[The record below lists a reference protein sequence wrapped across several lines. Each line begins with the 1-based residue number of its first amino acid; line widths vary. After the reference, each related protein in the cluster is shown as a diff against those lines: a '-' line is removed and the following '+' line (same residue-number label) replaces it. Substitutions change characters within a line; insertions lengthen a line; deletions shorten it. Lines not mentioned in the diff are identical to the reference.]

1 MSDKMRQ
8 IPFAQLMD
16 WILTGYREE
25 GSFFG
30 VRNPYVADTSKSLQI
45 FGGSV
50 DVPFGPAAGPHTQLA
65 QNIVAS
71 YVAGS
76 RFFELKTV
84 QILDGEDLPVS
95 KPCILANDE
104 CYNVEWSTE
113 LYVPQA
119 MDEYI
124 KGWFALKLI
133 SREFG
138 LGPADGFVFNMSVGY
153 DLEGI
158 KTQKIDSFIE
168 GLKCAAN
175 TDTWKTCKE
184 WALENL
190 SRFKN
195 IDKEYIESISC
206 EVCKSIT
213 LSTLHGCPP
222 DEIERIA
229 SYLLTEKKL
238 HTFVKCNP
246 TLLGYD
252 YARTT
257 LDNLGFDYVKF
268 DDHHFK
274 ADLQFED
281 AVPMLK
287 RLQALADGAELS
299 FGVKLTNTFP
309 VKITEKELPGEEMYM
324 SGRSLFPLS
333 IEVARRLTKAFDGK
347 LRISF
352 SGGVDVHNIDRIYDT
367 GIWPITLATTLL
379 KSGGYQRL
387 QQLAGKL
394 SGCEY
399 KPFEGVDEKKLTAL
413 ADFARNDVLYQ
424 KPVGQLPER
433 KIKEHVPL
441 LDCFIAPCINGCPLG
456 QDIPAYLRL
465 VGEGKYFDALKVIT
479 QRNPLP
485 FITGTICSHRCM
497 DKCTRGFYEGCVHI
511 RDVKLEAVKEAY
523 ELLMH
528 DNVTLANSILESS
541 KASKN
546 NILLESNK
554 APKIDKVLECEK
566 TKENTGESTEKIAI
580 IGGGPAGLSA
590 AYFLAR
596 MGKTVTVFE
605 KKGTLGGI
613 VRHVIPD
620 FRIGGAAIDND
631 IALVKSLGVELR
643 LNAEVES
650 IEDLRTQGFSTIIV
664 AIGAW
669 KPAVLEIDGYT
680 PLGALEFLEMFKSKP
695 ESLQI
700 GENVAVIGGGNT
712 AMDVARAAKR
722 VSGVKSVSLI
732 YRRTKRYMPADG
744 EELQL
749 ALDDEV
755 EFKELLAPVRLK
767 AGKLVCEQMELGAPD
782 KSGRRSPVATG
793 RTVEIQ
799 VDTVIAA
806 VGDQVDGQ
814 MLKQFGVP
822 VDEKG
827 RAIVNAETLETDKPG
842 VYMAGDAKRG
852 PATVAEAI
860 ADAIRCV
867 EAITGQKIESQKP
880 PGINPDAKTDNRES
894 LNINP
899 NIKAVLDKKGILYC
913 TGDPVSESK
922 RCLECATICQSC
934 VDVCPNRANIAIMSD
949 GKPQVV
955 HIDYMCNECGNCEVF
970 CPYSSAPYKDK
981 FTMFAC
987 LEDFVN
993 SQNQGF
999 LLLED
1004 TSVRIRIGGKT
1015 AEYVSDTGLPE
1026 GIWNLVQAVAKK
1038 GYLFL

>member
-16 WILTGYREE
+16 WILTEYRDEE
-25 GSFFG
+25 SFFG

-45 FGGSV
+45 FGGNV

-84 QILDGEDLPVS
+84 QVLDGEDLPVS
-95 KPCILANDE
+95 KPCILATDE

-133 SREFG
+133 SREFA
-138 LGPADGFVFNMSVGY
+138 LGAADGFVFNMSVGY

-158 KTQKIDSFIE
+158 KTQKIDKFIE
-168 GLKCAAN
+168 GLKCAVD
-175 TDTWKTCKE
+175 TDSWKTCKE

-195 IDKEYIESISC
+195 IDKDYIESISY

-238 HTFVKCNP
+238 HTFIKCNP

-257 LDNLGFDYVKF
+257 LDNLGFDYISF
-268 DDHHFK
+268 NDHHFK

-287 RLQALADGAELS
+287 RLQALADGAGLS

-309 VKITEKELPGEEMYM
+309 VKIAENELPGEEMYM

-333 IEVARRLTKAFDGK
+333 IEVARSLTEAFGGK

-352 SGGVDVHNIDRIYDT
+352 SGGADVHNIDRIYDA

-387 QQLAGKL
+387 EQLAGKL
-394 SGCEY
+394 SDSVY
-399 KPFEGVDEKKLTAL
+399 KPFDGVNEEKLTAL

-424 KPVGQLPER
+424 KPIGQPPER
-433 KIKEHVPL
+433 KIKGEVPL
-441 LDCFIAPCINGCPLG
+441 LDCFIAPCMNGCPFS

-465 VGEGKYFDALKVIT
+465 VGEGKHFEALKVIT
-479 QRNPLP
+479 ERNPLP

-497 DKCTRGFYEGCVHI
+497 DKCTRCFYEGCVHI

-523 ELLMH
+523 EQLLH
-528 DNVTLANSILESS
+528 KNTTLLSS
-541 KASKN
+541 KESVNCKEPVSNEAVASVS
-546 NILLESNK
+546 ES
-554 APKIDKVLECEK
+554 DD
-566 TKENTGESTEKIAI
+566 KIAV

-596 MGKTVTVFE
+596 LGKTVTIFE
-605 KKGTLGGI
+605 KKSRLGGI
-613 VRHVIPD
+613 VRHIIPD
-620 FRIGGAAIDND
+620 FRITGSAIDND
-631 IALVKSLGVELR
+631 IALIKSLGIELR
-643 LNAEVES
+643 LNTEVEC
-650 IEDLRTQGFSTIIV
+650 IDTLNNEGFKNVII

-669 KPAVLEIDGYT
+669 KPAILEVEGCT
-680 PLGALEFLEMFKSKP
+680 PLGALEFLEMYKSKP
-695 ESLQI
+695 ESLSI

-722 VSGVKSVSLI
+722 VSGVKKVSLV

-744 EELQL
+744 EELQF
-749 ALDDEV
+749 ALDDDV
-755 EFKELLAPVRLK
+755 EFNELLAPVRLK
-767 AGKLVCEQMELGAPD
+767 DGKLVCEQMELGAPD
-782 KSGRRSPVATG
+782 KSGRRRPVATG
-793 RTVEIQ
+793 RTVEIPT
-799 VDTVIAA
+799 DTVIAA
-806 VGDQVDGQ
+806 VGDRVDDQ
-814 MLKQFGVP
+814 MLKQLGIP

-827 RAIVNAETLETDKPG
+827 RAIINADTLETDKSG
-842 VYMAGDAKRG
+842 VYIAGDAVRG

-860 ADAIRCV
+860 ADAMRCV
-867 EAITGQKIESQKP
+867 EAITGQETES
-880 PGINPDAKTDNRES
+880 RS
-894 LNINP
+894 WLNINP
-899 NIKAVLDKKGILYC
+899 DTKTVLDKKGVLYC
-913 TGDPVSESK
+913 SGDLVSESK

-949 GKPQVV
+949 GRAQVV

-987 LEDFVN
+987 TEDFGN

-999 LLLED
+999 LLLDD
-1004 TSVRIRIGGKT
+1004 TSVRIRVNGKT
-1015 AEYVSDTGLPE
+1015 DDHISDKGLPE
-1026 GIWNLVQAVAKK
+1026 GIWSLVQAVAKK
-1038 GYLFL
+1038 GYLFI